1 MGQISEAKL
10 GLVRGLIEQA
20 PDAAIRNLLM
30 ALTADGGH
38 DAGLTRVQ
46 RLVETEADDRRA
58 RNLVFAPIAPLCAA
72 PGPFRPLT
80 FPPRALALI
89 WKTVKQ
95 EAAADVAAA
104 KTLLN
109 DWRDAD
115 SSPEVFD
122 RLCAFTAAGLRAEG
136 GPFAAAAAAADQG
149 GGAETLAACLD
160 IAPVTRHAL
169 AELPEWLG
177 RMTGEKAAKL
187 RLAYRDAGSVSDDSG
202 PLFFEMLAAQ
212 LTEPWLILRVIS
224 GAMDRPAETY
234 VSSSELASFGERVL
248 AGIDAR
254 LVEVAAFRPT
264 DGRQRANAVAH
275 LVHVTTT
282 QIAELDQSFQLTPNG
297 VWGRRVAQQKK
308 SLAAAIEG
316 LLKTA
321 DGAVAAALP
330 MQTVRVGPRTR
341 KGPRLSHPPDQV
353 AVDQAASLLA
363 FIEQIHNSAANGGF
377 ASSRAK
383 TIELLEQR
391 LDKYVEEV
399 LEELRDADTDV
410 DPGLA
415 REFLE
420 IAAEFCGLCR
430 DEKAAQIVRRRAAAA

>member
-10 GLVRGLIEQA
+10 GLVKGLIEQA
-20 PDAAIRNLLM
+20 PDTAIRNLLM

-58 RNLVFAPIAPLCAA
+58 RNMVFAPIAPLCAA
-72 PGPFRPLT
+72 PGPFSRLT

-89 WKTVKQ
+89 WKTVK
-95 EAAADVAAA
+95 EEVAEDVAAA

-115 SSPEVFD
+115 TSPDIFD
-122 RLCAFTAAGLRAEG
+122 QLCALTAAGLRADG

-149 GGAETLAACLD
+149 AGRETLAACLD
-160 IAPVTRHAL
+160 IAPVTRRAL
-169 AELPEWLG
+169 AEMPEWLG

-187 RLAYRDAGSVSDDSG
+187 RLAYRDVCTVSDDSG
-202 PLFFEMLAAQ
+202 PLFFEMLAAH
-212 LTEPWLILRVIS
+212 LNEPWMILRVIS

-248 AGIDAR
+248 ADIDAR
-254 LVEVAAFRPT
+254 LAELAAFRPT
-264 DGRQRANAVAH
+264 DGRQRANAVAD
-275 LVHVTTT
+275 LVHVATIE
-282 QIAELDQSFQLTPNG
+282 IAELDQAFQLAPGGT
-297 VWGRRVAQQKK
+297 WGRRLAQQKK
-308 SLAAAIEG
+308 NLAGAIES

-330 MQTVRVGPRTR
+330 MQTVRVGPRVR

-353 AVDQAASLLA
+353 AVEQAASLLA

-399 LEELRDADTDV
+399 LEEIRHDDTDV
-410 DPGLA
+410 DPDLA
-415 REFLE
+415 RAFLE
-420 IAAEFCGLCR
+420 VAAEFCGLCR